1 MVIVGLQFI
10 DSLTDVAGTIYTS
23 KYRILI
29 DVNGCKLCD
38 MKFVMFFFYNAVNAL
53 LIKLRPVK
61 TKTRLTCLFAG
72 SIA

>member
-10 DSLTDVAGTIYTS
+10 DSLTDVAGTVYTS

-38 MKFVMFFFYNAVNAL
+38 MKFVMFFFYNAL